1 MVIFILQIVE
11 KSKKSIIVTVLILGF
26 FECFSQGIIIRD
38 INIEGSYFVENFDK
52 NDFRIVYKIF
62 SKDQR
67 VSDFNVVEFDS
78 LLVVSDTSKISMFGD
93 YIILGNAST
102 GANSAYLLASAS
114 NSSLVLHIIDNKT
127 GKGIG
132 HQIKPQFGWVVG
144 SRCYLT
150 VLENNF
156 YLLVEG
162 KISEIIAIAPDGES
176 LWQRLFTGA
185 SSTLEI
191 NFMKAIN
198 NQLFLSFTY
207 DPRTNKSKNEL
218 RAIDPATGNE
228 SFTFPM
234 IYGTKKLTIDNIIP
248 YSDEEIILTG
258 RSFKNLKK
266 NETSSGIPYFA
277 KVNQVAN
284 SIHFTEIKAKESNIY
299 WMSLLKSPDNQS
311 GYLIGETFTSDPPI
325 YIPLGGVA
333 GIIANSIATSAY
345 SCTLRFNKLV
355 FVKLNNIV
363 DHEFQSYSVT
373 TRTFSVNTYLYPYR
387 FARYAYGKGRAH
399 YFGSSGKGDIYCVSG
414 GNIKK
419 YNPSDKLE
427 QTIGMIPNAN
437 TPVVIFLNNEYA
449 MYADQNLPK
458 RELVFNLIKLP

>member
-1 MVIFILQIVE
+1 MVRPKEI
-11 KSKKSIIVTVLILGF
+11 IIVVVLSLIL
-26 FECFSQGIIIRD
+26 FECHSQNIVIKN
-38 INIEGSYFVENFDK
+38 INTEGSYFVENFDE
-52 NDFRIVYKIF
+52 NNFRVVYKIF
-62 SKDQR
+62 SKDER
-67 VSDFNVVEFDS
+67 LSDFNVVKFDS
-78 LLVVSDTSKISMFGD
+78 LLVVNDTSRISMLGN
-93 YIILGNAST
+93 YRILGNAST
-102 GANSAYLLASAS
+102 KNNSAYLLGSVS
-114 NSSLVLHIIDNKT
+114 NSSLVIHIIDNIT
-127 GKGIG
+127 GTGID
-132 HQIKPQFGWVVG
+132 HRIKLQFNWSGN
-144 SRCYLT
+144 SPCYLT
-150 VLENNF
+150 AVKNNF

-162 KISEIIAIAPDGES
+162 KISELIAIAPDGES

-207 DPRTNKSKNEL
+207 DPRTNKAKNEL

-277 KVNQVAN
+277 KVNQAAN
-284 SIHFTEIKAKESNIY
+284 SIHFTEIKAKEGNIY

-333 GIIANSIATSAY
+333 GIIANSIATSSY
-345 SCTLRFNKLV
+345 SCTLRFNKIV
-355 FVKLNNIV
+355 IVKLNNIV
-363 DHEFQSYSVT
+363 DHEFQSYSVA

-387 FARYAYGKGRAH
+387 FARYAYSKGRAH
-399 YFGSSGKGDIYCVSG
+399 YFGGNEKGDIYCVNG

-427 QTIGMIPNAN
+427 QTIGTIPNAN